1 MVPDC
6 WWFIHNGGAG
16 LQWTICRNVC
26 FITRD
31 CIIKHQNIY
40 IHYVSWCNDVSLWQK
55 RHVLNLRD
63 IKKLHPIQAQTQCH
77 RHATCASCCSAWRTR
92 LVPRDVTPL
101 GAVSSPG
108 NPHMSSRWW
117 GNIDRQTG
125 EAWEKQFWTVPYRT
139 ILIPELVPWAEGPV
153 QSDKL
158 AITREFVV
166 YIVLCAYIIFI
177 IMYLLFANI
186 CQLVVSVVASPFKMD
201 QLGSTERV
209 FSGERHFGND
219 CESSLPLLHRSLPHP
234 QNEYMI

>member
-1 MVPDC
+1 M
-6 WWFIHNGGAG
+6 
-16 LQWTICRNVC
+16 T
-26 FITRD
+26 
-31 CIIKHQNIY
+31 K
-40 IHYVSWCNDVSLWQK
+40 K
-55 RHVLNLRD
+55 HVLNLRD
-63 IKKLHPIQAQTQCH
+63 IKKLHLIQAQTQCH

-101 GAVSSPG
+101 GLWVTQG
-108 NPHMSSRWW
+108 IHTSSRWW

-139 ILIPELVPWAEGPV
+139 ILIPELVPWAKEPV

-158 AITREFVV
+158 AITREVV
-166 YIVLCAYIIFI
+166 VCIVLCAYIIFI
-177 IMYLLFANI
+177 IMYLFFANK
-186 CQLVVSVVASPFKMD
+186 LVVSVVASPFKMD

-234 QNEYMI
+234 QYEYMI